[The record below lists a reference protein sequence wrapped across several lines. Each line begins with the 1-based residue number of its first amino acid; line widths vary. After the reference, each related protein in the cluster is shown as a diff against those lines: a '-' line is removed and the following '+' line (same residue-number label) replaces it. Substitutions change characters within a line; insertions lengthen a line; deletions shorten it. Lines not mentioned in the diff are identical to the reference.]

1 VTEDSEV
8 GQPQGAAHPGDDE
21 APRPGDDEGLL
32 PGTRAGRPQGAAHPG
47 DDEGPLPNDDPPLL
61 FTPLVRQPGQAIP
74 DWLFGPRGMAGLPA
88 PLSPPQGVNI
98 AVGIDIIEVDRV
110 RKVFEHHGERF
121 LKRVFTEAEVW
132 QCRGKATRLAGRFAA
147 KEAISKALGTG
158 IHGVTWREMEVVQL
172 RSGRP
177 TVRLHG
183 NAKRRAEMLGLSA
196 FDVSIADLKEF
207 SIAIAVAVQT
217 SLSSL

>member
-1 VTEDSEV
+1 M
-8 GQPQGAAHPGDDE
+8 
-21 APRPGDDEGLL
+21 
-32 PGTRAGRPQGAAHPG
+32 
-47 DDEGPLPNDDPPLL
+47 NDDQPLL
-61 FTPLVRQPGQAIP
+61 FTPLVRKPGVAIP
-74 DWLFGPRGMAGLPA
+74 DWLFGPAGLAGLPA
-88 PLSPPQGVNI
+88 PLYPPQGVNI
-98 AVGIDIIEVDRV
+98 AVGIDIIEVGRV
-110 RKVFEHHGERF
+110 QKVFDRHGERF
-121 LKRVFTEAEVW
+121 LQRVFTESEVR

-158 IHGVTWREMEVVQL
+158 LHGVAWREMEVVQL

-177 TVRLHG
+177 TVSLHG

-217 SLSSL
+217 MPTERTPV